1 MIDRAQTETPTTAD
15 AHITHAG
22 REMARVANDYHKPP
36 HISIVATMYRSRPF
50 LERFLAE
57 CLQALAELQCTD
69 FEIVLVNDGS
79 PDDSLAYAIDRR
91 KDIPS
96 LVVVDLSRNFGHHY
110 AMQAGLRHA
119 LGDVVFLIDCDLE
132 VSPLTLP
139 EFKRKL
145 DSSGSDMVYGFQEA
159 RKGGFFEKASGGFF
173 YKAFNWLSDIKIPEN
188 IATERIMTRRYVT
201 ALLQLGDRNLFL
213 GGMMSWTGFQQLGL
227 PLQKKQRDGKST
239 YTLLRRINLMVN
251 AVSSFSA
258 QPLVW
263 VFNIGL
269 SITTLSFL
277 FVCYLLLRKIIFDDA
292 LLGFTSMVAMITL
305 SLGIMTTGLGIIGIY
320 LGKVFTQVQN
330 RPTYIVKDVYRS
342 GRG

>member
-1 MIDRAQTETPTTAD
+1 MVDRAQAETPTIAG
-15 AHITHAG
+15 AHFTHEG
-22 REMARVANDYHKPP
+22 REMPRVANDYYKPP

-50 LERFLAE
+50 LERFLVE
-57 CLQALAELQCTD
+57 CLQALAELQCAE

-79 PDDSLAYAIDRR
+79 PDDSLAYAINRR
-91 KDIPS
+91 KDIPR

-119 LGDVVFLIDCDLE
+119 LGDVLFLIDCDLE

-145 DSSGSDMVYGFQEA
+145 DTSGSDMVYGYQEA

-173 YKAFNWLSDIKIPEN
+173 YKTFNWLSDIKIPEN
-188 IATERIMTRRYVT
+188 IATERIMTRRYVA

-263 VFNIGL
+263 MFNIGL
-269 SITTLSFL
+269 SITTFSFL
-277 FVCYLLLRKIIFDDA
+277 YVFYLVLRKVLFDDA
-292 LLGFTSMVAMITL
+292 LLGFTSMVALITL

-330 RPTYIVKDVYRS
+330 RPTYIVKDVYR
-342 GRG
+342 